1 MTVDLVITDADALD
15 AHSFRILKSLLPHER
30 QKRSDRY
37 DRRVDRYTS
46 VVAFA
51 QLQKL
56 WAERHHGPL
65 PTITVGRFGKPKF
78 STDTGLHFNWSHD
91 SALCACAL
99 APTPVGVDISG
110 PVPFEQNLFHY
121 MAAPRERRLGAHLQ
135 RENDLSAL
143 WTRKEATVKRTGLG
157 LTMPL
162 RQVDT
167 TTAEDI
173 LTFTCEAMGFQV
185 SLSVQG
191 LTADVLRDLLR
202 VRFLTP
208 RPPAT
213 WLEGPGHPLRQL
225 TPTLT

>member
-99 APTPVGVDISG
+99 TGPDTGGSRHIGPRPVRAGS
-110 PVPFEQNLFHY
+110 
-121 MAAPRERRLGAHLQ
+121 
-135 RENDLSAL
+135 
-143 WTRKEATVKRTGLG
+143 
-157 LTMPL
+157 
-162 RQVDT
+162 
-167 TTAEDI
+167 
-173 LTFTCEAMGFQV
+173 V
-185 SLSVQG
+185 SLHGGAEGTS
-191 LTADVLRDLLR
+191 
-202 VRFLTP
+202 P
-208 RPPAT
+208 RSASAT
-213 WLEGPGHPLRQL
+213 QE
-225 TPTLT
+225 